1 MTYLRRVSM
10 RRVLWISI
18 KDTASALT
26 PSPFLFFFFSLH
38 TRTSRSKR
46 LHINLIYEF
55 GIEVRVKLDPAQK
68 LYHVTR
74 VKSRFDVPRL
84 LTFEILPS
92 MISAERE
99 EPFDPSWRTFFFRF
113 TLHVSS
119 STSFFPLI
127 FFQMRFEAI
136 SRTIIRHFSST
147 TVVLHHTTRFSF
159 NSLGCHWNHDAIF
172 HSYSHSSSL
181 LLAPSNRFY
190 HNNLMKLTFPF
201 FDPPPIGI
209 SLNKIK

>member
-1 MTYLRRVSM
+1 MNQHQRHRLRTYFLPLSP
-10 RRVLWISI
+10 
-18 KDTASALT
+18 
-26 PSPFLFFFFSLH
+26 PSFFFLSIH
-38 TRTSRSKR
+38 EHSRSKR

-74 VKSRFDVPRL
+74 VKSRFDVPWL

-92 MISAERE
+92 MISAERAE
-99 EPFDPSWRTFFFRF
+99 QFDPSWRTFFFRF

-136 SRTIIRHFSST
+136 SRTIIRHHFSST
-147 TVVLHHTTRFSF
+147 TVVLHHTTIQFLIPSTVIEITMPYFTRTRSSF
-159 NSLGCHWNHDAIF
+159 
-172 HSYSHSSSL
+172 
-181 LLAPSNRFY
+181 LLAPSN
-190 HNNLMKLTFPF
+190 HT
-201 FDPPPIGI
+201 ITI
-209 SLNKIK
+209 

>member
-1 MTYLRRVSM
+1 MTYLAFQRRESFE
-10 RRVLWISI
+10 S
-18 KDTASALT
+18 ASKT
-26 PSPFLFFFFSLH
+26 PPPHLLSLPFLFFSSPY
-38 TRTSRSKR
+38 TNSRSKR

-74 VKSRFDVPRL
+74 VKSRFDVPWL

-92 MISAERE
+92 MISAERAE
-99 EPFDPSWRTFFFRF
+99 QLDPSWRAFFFRF

-136 SRTIIRHFSST
+136 SRIIIRHHFSST
-147 TVVLHHTTRFSF
+147 TVVLHHTIQF
-159 NSLGCHWNHDAIF
+159 
-172 HSYSHSSSL
+172 
-181 LLAPSNRFY
+181 
-190 HNNLMKLTFPF
+190 
-201 FDPPPIGI
+201 
-209 SLNKIK
+209 

>member
-1 MTYLRRVSM
+1 MNQHQRHRLRTYSLP
-10 RRVLWISI
+10 L
-18 KDTASALT
+18 
-26 PSPFLFFFFSLH
+26 PPFFFFSFPY
-38 TRTSRSKR
+38 TNSRSKR

-74 VKSRFDVPRL
+74 VKSRFDVPWL

-92 MISAERE
+92 MISAERAE
-99 EPFDPSWRTFFFRF
+99 QFDPSWRTFFFRF

-136 SRTIIRHFSST
+136 SRTIIRHHFSST
-147 TVVLHHTTRFSF
+147 TSRFASHHDPVF
-159 NSLGCHWNHDAIF
+159 NSLDCH
-172 HSYSHSSSL
+172 
-181 LLAPSNRFY
+181 
-190 HNNLMKLTFPF
+190 
-201 FDPPPIGI
+201 
-209 SLNKIK
+209 